1 VANTV
6 SIPAS
11 SPALAITDDHRELAR
26 VARSFLSD
34 TKATVAARSLLDA
47 DAEALPPFW
56 AALGKLG
63 WLGLHLPEEYGGEGY
78 GLPELAVVLAELGRA
93 VAPGPF
99 LPTVLA
105 SAVLAEAASPELR
118 GALLPELASG
128 ARTAA
133 VGLAAADPERG
144 WLVLG
149 GGLADVLLVPAGD
162 DLVVLD
168 HAADGVRVEP
178 VAGLD
183 PTRRVAWVRVDG
195 VGSGTVGSGMVRS
208 GLGRVTGGRAVSV
221 RLARTLA
228 AAEAAGIGYACL
240 DAAVGYAGQREQ
252 FGRTIGT
259 FQAVKHHCANLLVDA
274 ELAAAAAWDAARAGA
289 GTGDTGT
296 GDTETGTD
304 HREAELAAAVA
315 AARALPGA
323 VRAAEQ
329 NIQLHGGI
337 GYTWEHDAHLYLR
350 RALTLSTVLDGAGA
364 ATDDVLRLVR
374 DGVRRRATLDLPAEA
389 EQYRAEAAAV
399 AAEVRGLAKEQRR
412 DALVAAGYLVPHWP
426 RPWGRDAGAVEQLV
440 IEEEFARL
448 KVRTPNLGITGWVAL
463 TIIQHGTP
471 AQADRWIADALA
483 GRTIW
488 CQLFSEPGAGSD
500 AAAISTRGV
509 RDEGGWRVTGQKVW
523 TSGAQWSRWGFA
535 TVRTDSSGSKH
546 AGVTMMAIDLS
557 APGVTVR
564 PLRELTG
571 ASLFNEVFF
580 DDVFVPDED
589 VVGEV
594 GQGWTVAR
602 ATLGNERVSLGG
614 GAGLI
619 GMTARDLVDRVTGHP
634 DGARFEPELAAL
646 LTEDQAK
653 RLLSVRQAAR
663 AVTGAGP
670 GPEGNLAKLL
680 SAEHDQRVADLARR
694 LAGAAAITGGA
705 DHATWAYLMSRC
717 LTIAGGTSEI
727 VRNQIAERLLGL
739 PRDPL
744 QK

>member
-1 VANTV
+1 V
-6 SIPAS
+6 SSGSHGSARS
-11 SPALAITDDHRELAR
+11 GSARSGSARSGLAIADDHRELAA
-26 VARSFLSD
+26 VASSFLADSG
-34 TKATVAARSLLDA
+34 ATAAARALLDA
-47 DAEALPPFW
+47 EQETLPPFW
-56 AALGKLG
+56 PALGKLG
-63 WLGLHLPEEYGGEGY
+63 WLGLHLPERYGGEGY

-105 SAVLAEAASPELR
+105 SAVLAEAAPEPLR
-118 GALLPELASG
+118 EDLLPGLAGG
-128 ARTAA
+128 ARTGA
-133 VGLAAADPERG
+133 VGLAPADPEHG

-149 GGLADVLLVPAGD
+149 GGLAQVLLLPAGD
-162 DLVVLD
+162 DLIVLD
-168 HAADGVRVEP
+168 RSAEGVTVAPVES
-178 VAGLD
+178 LD
-183 PTRRVAWVRVDG
+183 PTRRLAWVHTDG
-195 VGSGTVGSGMVRS
+195 AAE
-208 GLGRVTGGRAVSV
+208 LGRIAGGRAVAL

-228 AAEAAGIGYACL
+228 AAEAAGGASACL
-240 DAAVGYAGQREQ
+240 DAAVHYAGQREQ

-259 FQAVKHHCANLLVDA
+259 FQAVKHHCANLLVDT
-274 ELAAAAAWDAARAGA
+274 ELAAAAAWDAARADGGA
-289 GTGDTGT
+289 TGDTGT
-296 GDTETGTD
+296 DDSSGSGDR
-304 HREAELAAAVA
+304 REAELAAAVA
-315 AARALPGA
+315 AARALPA
-323 VRAAEQ
+323 SVRAAEQ

-350 RALTLSTVLDGAGA
+350 RALVLSTVLDGAGA

-374 DGVRRRATLDLPAEA
+374 DGVRRRPGLDLPAAA
-389 EQYRAEAAAV
+389 EQYRERARTV
-399 AAEVRGLAKEQRR
+399 AGEVKALPKEQRR

-440 IEEEFARL
+440 IEQEFTHAR
-448 KVRTPNLGITGWVAL
+448 VRAPNLGITGWVAL
-463 TIIQHGTP
+463 TIAQHGT
-471 AQADRWIADALA
+471 AEQSERWIADALA

-509 RDEGGWRVTGQKVW
+509 RDEGGWRVSGAKVW
-523 TSGAQWSRWGFA
+523 TSGAQWSQWGFA

-546 AGVTMMAIDLS
+546 SGVTMMAIDLS

-580 DDVFVPDED
+580 DDVFVPDTD

-594 GQGWTVAR
+594 GQGWSVAR

-619 GMTARDLVDRVTGHP
+619 GMSAVDLVDRVGEHP
-634 DGARFEPELAAL
+634 DGARYERELAEL
-646 LTEDQAK
+646 LAEDQAK
-653 RLLSVRQAAR
+653 RLLGVRQAAR

-694 LAGAAAITGGA
+694 LAGPAALTGDA
-705 DHATWAYLMSRC
+705 KHATWAYLMSRC

>member
-1 VANTV
+1 
-6 SIPAS
+6 
-11 SPALAITDDHRELAR
+11 
-26 VARSFLSD
+26 
-34 TKATVAARSLLDA
+34 
-47 DAEALPPFW
+47 
-56 AALGKLG
+56 
-63 WLGLHLPEEYGGEGY
+63 GEGA
-78 GLPELAVVLAELGRA
+78 GLPELAVVLEELGRV

-105 SAVLAEAASPELR
+105 SAIVAEAGSPELR
-118 GALLPELASG
+118 AALLPGLADGSRIG
-128 ARTAA
+128 A
-133 VGLAAADPERG
+133 VGLGGSLTREASTVTGDAG
-144 WLVLG
+144 LVLG
-149 GGLADVLLVPAGD
+149 GGLADVLLLVAGD
-162 DLVVLD
+162 DVVAVEAQALD
-168 HAADGVRVEP
+168 RDVPAV
-178 VAGLD
+178 LD
-183 PTRRVAWVRVDG
+183 PTRRSAVVRADATPVLG
-195 VGSGTVGSGMVRS
+195 VI
-208 GLGRVTGGRAVSV
+208 TGGAAVAH
-221 RLARTLA
+221 RLMRVLA
-228 AAEAAGIGYACL
+228 AAEAAGSATACL
-240 DAAVGYAGQREQ
+240 EMAVAYAKEREQ

-274 ELAAAAAWDAARAGA
+274 ALAAAAAWDAARAG
-289 GTGDTGT
+289 DTGT

-304 HREAELAAAVA
+304 YREAELAAAVA

-399 AAEVRGLAKEQRR
+399 ATEVRGLAKEQRR

-463 TIIQHGTP
+463 TITQHGTP

-500 AAAISTRGV
+500 AAAIATRGV

-619 GMTARDLVDRVTGHP
+619 GMTARDLVDRVTEHP

>member
-1 VANTV
+1 MAV
-6 SIPAS
+6 PME
-11 SPALAITDDHRELAR
+11 LAITDDHRELAQ

-34 TKATVAARSLLDA
+34 NQALAAARALLDA
-47 DAEALPPFW
+47 DTEELPGFWPALR
-56 AALGKLG
+56 KLG

-78 GLPELAVVLAELGRA
+78 GLPELAVVLAELGRV

-105 SAVLAEAASPELR
+105 SAVLAEAGPESLR
-118 GALLPELASG
+118 ADLLPVLASG
-128 ARTAA
+128 ARSAA
-133 VGLAAADPERG
+133 VGLTCADLDRG

-149 GGLADVLLVPAGD
+149 GGQADVLLLPDSADGS
-162 DLVVLD
+162 DLVVLEGPP
-168 HAADGVRVEP
+168 ATTI
-178 VAGLD
+178 AGLD
-183 PTRRVAWVRVDG
+183 PTRRVAEVSPGG
-195 VGSGTVGSGMVRS
+195 VE
-208 GLGRVTGGRAVSV
+208 LGRIPGGKAVAV

-228 AAEAAGIGYACL
+228 SAEAAGAAYACL
-240 DAAVGYAGQREQ
+240 QAAVGYAQQREQ
-252 FGRTIGT
+252 FGRPIGT

-274 ELAAAAAWDAARAGA
+274 ELAVAAAWDAARAGR
-289 GTGDTGT
+289 GP
-296 GDTETGTD
+296 
-304 HREAELAAAVA
+304 EAELAAAVA

-323 VRAAEQ
+323 VRAAEM

-350 RALTLSTVLDGAGA
+350 RALALSTLLDAAGPA
-364 ATDDVLRLVR
+364 VEDVPRLVGA
-374 DGVRRRATLDLPAEA
+374 GVRRRATLDLPAEA
-389 EQYRAEAAAV
+389 ERYRAQAREV
-399 AAEVRGLAKEQRR
+399 AAQVRELPKGDRR
-412 DALVAAGYLVPHWP
+412 AALVSSGYLVPHWP
-426 RPWGRDAGAVEQLV
+426 PPWGRDADAVEQLV
-440 IEEEFARL
+440 IEEEFADV
-448 KVRTPNLGITGWVAL
+448 KVPGLGITGWVAL
-463 TIIQHGTP
+463 TIAQHGTEEQ
-471 AQADRWIADALA
+471 AQRWIADALA
-483 GRTIW
+483 GRTMW

-523 TSGAQWSRWGFA
+523 TSGAQFSQWGFA

-546 AGVTMMAIDLS
+546 SGVTMMAIDLS

-580 DDVFVPDED
+580 DDVFVPEAD

-614 GAGLI
+614 GPGLLGI
-619 GMTARDLVDRVTGHP
+619 TASDLLPIVRDHP
-634 DGARFEPELAAL
+634 QRARFEPELAAL
-646 LTEDQAK
+646 LAEEQAR
-653 RLLSVRQAAR
+653 RLLGVRQAAR
-663 AVTGAGP
+663 AVSGAGP

-694 LAGAAAITGGA
+694 LAGTDVLTGRA
-705 DHATWAYLMSRC
+705 ERATWGYLMSRC

-727 VRNQIAERLLGL
+727 MRNQIAERLLGL